1 MKRGAMNDKPEQ
13 PQLPP
18 PEQPAGSESGALIEL
33 SEEAVV
39 RLEGEL
45 ADMKD
50 KYLRLAAEY
59 DNFKKRSVK
68 ERTDLWQRAQADLIQ
83 RLVDALDD
91 LARFAHVDPAQ
102 TDAKTI
108 QDGVDMVE
116 RKMWKALE
124 AAGVTRVDQVG
135 VPFDPH
141 EHEAVT
147 TRPADHPAKDHTVGA
162 VLQPGYRMGD
172 ALIRPARVIVL
183 QWQGGEAR
191 GAGTGSRW
199 LRRETITRSSECPRR
214 RRPTRSRKRFAASP
228 SSTTPIVIPTIRR
241 PPTAS
246 RKSTRRTTS

>member
-1 MKRGAMNDKPEQ
+1 
-13 PQLPP
+13 P

-108 QDGVDMVE
+108 HDGVDMVE

-124 AAGVTRVDQVG
+124 AAGGARDDQ
-135 VPFDPH
+135 
-141 EHEAVT
+141 A
-147 TRPADHPAKDHTVGA
+147 
-162 VLQPGYRMGD
+162 
-172 ALIRPARVIVL
+172 
-183 QWQGGEAR
+183 GGPVA
-191 GAGTGSRW
+191 
-199 LRRETITRSSECPRR
+199 RRENGGGRSG
-214 RRPTRSRKRFAASP
+214 AAAQP
-228 SSTTPIVIPTIRR
+228 
-241 PPTAS
+241 AS
-246 RKSTRRTTS
+246 

>member
-1 MKRGAMNDKPEQ
+1 MKRKTMNDNPEQ
-13 PQLPP
+13 PQP
-18 PEQPAGSESGALIEL
+18 PEPPEGSESRALIEP

-39 RLEGEL
+39 RLEREL

-108 QDGVDMVE
+108 HDGVDMVE
-116 RKMWKALE
+116 RKMWKVLE

-135 VPFDPH
+135 VPFDPRV
-141 EHEAVT
+141 HEAVT
-147 TRPADHPAKDHTVGA
+147 TRPADHPTKDHTVGA

-172 ALIRPARVIVL
+172 ALVRPARVIVL
-183 QWQGGEAR
+183 QWQGDEGR
-191 GAGTGSRW
+191 GSGDG
-199 LRRETITRSSECPRR
+199 
-214 RRPTRSRKRFAASP
+214 K
-228 SSTTPIVIPTIRR
+228 
-241 PPTAS
+241 
-246 RKSTRRTTS
+246 

>member
-1 MKRGAMNDKPEQ
+1 MKRNTMNDKPEK
-13 PQLPP
+13 PQP
-18 PEQPAGSESGALIEL
+18 PEQPASPESGALIEP
-33 SEEAVV
+33 SDEAVA

-45 ADMKD
+45 ADMRD

-59 DNFKKRSVK
+59 DNLKKRSVR
-68 ERTDLWQRAQADLIQ
+68 ERTETWQRAQADLVQ

-108 QDGVDMVE
+108 HDGVDMVE
-116 RKMWKALE
+116 RKMWKVLE

-141 EHEAVT
+141 VHEAVT

-162 VLQPGYRMGD
+162 ILQPGYRMGD

-191 GAGTGSRW
+191 GSGDG
-199 LRRETITRSSECPRR
+199 
-214 RRPTRSRKRFAASP
+214 K
-228 SSTTPIVIPTIRR
+228 
-241 PPTAS
+241 
-246 RKSTRRTTS
+246 

>member
-1 MKRGAMNDKPEQ
+1 MKRNAMNDKPEK
-13 PQLPP
+13 PQP
-18 PEQPAGSESGALIEL
+18 PEQPAGPESGALIEP
-33 SEEAVV
+33 SDEAVA

-59 DNFKKRSVK
+59 DNFKKRSVR
-68 ERTDLWQRAQADLIQ
+68 ERTETWQRAQADLVQ

-108 QDGVDMVE
+108 HDGVDMVE
-116 RKMWKALE
+116 RKMWKVLE

-141 EHEAVT
+141 VHEAVT

-162 VLQPGYRMGD
+162 ILQPGYRMGD
-172 ALIRPARVIVL
+172 ALIRPARVIVS
-183 QWQGGEAR
+183 QWQGGEGR
-191 GAGTGSRW
+191 GSGDG
-199 LRRETITRSSECPRR
+199 
-214 RRPTRSRKRFAASP
+214 K
-228 SSTTPIVIPTIRR
+228 
-241 PPTAS
+241 
-246 RKSTRRTTS
+246 